1 MAISSRL
8 QSRHPL
14 HVKPRCSLASL
25 LPASATL
32 EAPGTSWDLEPRRLA
47 PPVSGLCLQHAF
59 CRLTPGLSVSCSD
72 GWADILLL
80 ISRAESQSSN
90 TRQPLWFC
98 KDWALVRKG
107 FLRPP
112 AEQAVDGAWTE
123 PEPWGPAAHSW
134 GQQDRHAES
143 CGLGVQALL

>member
-1 MAISSRL
+1 MLRL
-8 QSRHPL
+8 SCGHQQSPPNPVPVTYEAPL
-14 HVKPRCSLASL
+14 QPGK
-25 LPASATL
+25 PASCFCDSGGPRDL
-32 EAPGTSWDLEPRRLA
+32 LGLEPHRLA
-47 PPVSGLCLQHAF
+47 PSVSGLCLQHAF
-59 CRLTPGLSVSCSD
+59 CRLAPGLSVSCSD

-90 TRQPLWFC
+90 MRQPLWFC

-123 PEPWGPAAHSW
+123 PEPCGPAAHSR
-134 GQQDRHAES
+134 GQQDHHAES
-143 CGLGVQALL
+143 